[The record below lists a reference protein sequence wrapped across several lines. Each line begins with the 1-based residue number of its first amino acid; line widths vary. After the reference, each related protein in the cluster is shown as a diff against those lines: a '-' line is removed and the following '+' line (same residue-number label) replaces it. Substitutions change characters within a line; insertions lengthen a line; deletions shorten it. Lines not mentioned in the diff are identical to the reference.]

1 MYVSNCIASCDK
13 LSQLPNLQ
21 FATARSSTT
30 CPKSDVGPCA
40 QRLSYEKEK
49 ASDEVDCKLSYD
61 AVINIPWTGKTDFD
75 ACIKDNL
82 ADGHPAKA
90 AGLGKGDRL
99 IGISGKDVRVL
110 PFNGVLK
117 HLKSKLKEKKGDIQF
132 RFKNL
137 SDEYWDEFYK
147 KKEEQASFDDDDL
160 FA

>member
-1 MYVSNCIASCDK
+1 METVV
-13 LSQLPNLQ
+13 LQ
-21 FATARSSTT
+21 
-30 CPKSDVGPCA
+30 D
-40 QRLSYEKEK
+40 LKEK

-99 IGISGKDVRVL
+99 IGIGGKDVRVL